1 MYNRKVEVYY
11 PGWTKKALTFSIDDG
26 NIALDRKF
34 LRIVNPA
41 GLHGTFNLVT
51 PLNSH
56 MTPDEY
62 RAFYAGH
69 EIANHCRYHAYPF
82 TDGKSYAI
90 QAERFN
96 PDSADP
102 TLVYRTDEEG
112 LYRIHT
118 YAWTYLA
125 DDRTYQTCVDRCQ
138 KELESVFGNRT
149 VRGYVWPC
157 GEQKNAAVFQSLKEY
172 GFQSIRKTGIVG
184 DTTAFSIPKDRY
196 RWSYNADHTNLL
208 NAGKRFDE
216 WLDDGELKFF
226 CFGVHS
232 HDYEKHACWD
242 VLEAFCSLYGNRPH
256 DFWYAPV
263 ASVFDYEDAIRS
275 LRADSQ
281 SLFNPSNLE
290 LYLRIDGKPCVLKP
304 NEPYK
309 Q

>member
-138 KELESVFGNRT
+138 KELESVFGNGT

-157 GEQKNAAVFQSLKEY
+157 GEQKKCSGLSKSERVWIPVDSENRNRWRYNRFFDSE
-172 GFQSIRKTGIVG
+172 GSIPLELQRGPYQLAGCRKT
-184 DTTAFSIPKDRY
+184 
-196 RWSYNADHTNLL
+196 L
-208 NAGKRFDE
+208 
-216 WLDDGELKFF
+216 
-226 CFGVHS
+226 
-232 HDYEKHACWD
+232 
-242 VLEAFCSLYGNRPH
+242 
-256 DFWYAPV
+256 
-263 ASVFDYEDAIRS
+263 
-275 LRADSQ
+275 
-281 SLFNPSNLE
+281 
-290 LYLRIDGKPCVLKP
+290 
-304 NEPYK
+304 
-309 Q
+309 